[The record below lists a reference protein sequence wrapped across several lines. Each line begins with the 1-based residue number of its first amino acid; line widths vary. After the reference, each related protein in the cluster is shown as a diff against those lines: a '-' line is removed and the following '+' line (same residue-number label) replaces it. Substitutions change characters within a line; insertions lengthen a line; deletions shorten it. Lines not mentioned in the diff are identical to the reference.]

1 VYVPAGNHDIRMV
14 FEPEVIEKGKWIS
27 LICFGLFILLSGAGI
42 YFVYRKRGK
51 GEVAGV

>member
-1 VYVPAGNHDIRMV
+1 MV

-42 YFVYRKRGK
+42 YFLYRKETKDKWKRFRNSK
-51 GEVAGV
+51 V

>member
-1 VYVPAGNHDIRMV
+1 MV

-42 YFVYRKRGK
+42 YFLYRKRDK
-51 GEVAGV
+51 RQMEKI